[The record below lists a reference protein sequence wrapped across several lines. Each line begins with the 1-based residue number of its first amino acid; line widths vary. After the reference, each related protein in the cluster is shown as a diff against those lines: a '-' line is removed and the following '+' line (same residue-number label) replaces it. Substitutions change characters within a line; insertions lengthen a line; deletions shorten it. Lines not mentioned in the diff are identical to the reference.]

1 VSTPTRNNAG
11 KTRGRPF
18 EKGNPGRPK
27 GSRHR
32 TTLAIDAL
40 LDGEAETLTRKAVE
54 LAKGGDT
61 VALRLCMDRLCP
73 PRRDRPV
80 SFTLPVIKTVAD
92 VAKASAALLEAVASG
107 ELTPSEAAE
116 IAKLLD
122 THTRTIEA
130 FDLEERLRA
139 LEADRR

>member
-1 VSTPTRNNAG
+1 
-11 KTRGRPF
+11 
-18 EKGNPGRPK
+18 
-27 GSRHR
+27 
-32 TTLAIDAL
+32 
-40 LDGEAETLTRKAVE
+40 

-61 VALRLCMDRLCP
+61 VALRLCRDRLYP

-116 IAKLLD
+116 IAKL
-122 THTRTIEA
+122 RP
-130 FDLEERLRA
+130 
-139 LEADRR
+139 